1 MPGSYADAQP
11 RVWTPSFALPL
22 LAACTGLSKA
32 NLCIVYGCFAR
43 SQRKSS
49 TLRAICTKSPKVP
62 PRGARASRATPDYDR
77 YVGLLID
84 EAVEY
89 NKQHSKT
96 YNLEEAKVE
105 VRRRVAEKLADHE
118 L

>member
-1 MPGSYADAQP
+1 MHGAFESEPLHCKQP
-11 RVWTPSFALPL
+11 EV
-22 LAACTGLSKA
+22 
-32 NLCIVYGCFAR
+32 
-43 SQRKSS
+43 
-49 TLRAICTKSPKVP
+49 TKSTKRRNVA
-62 PRGARASRATPDYDR
+62 RDLHKEFESSASWRTRASRATPDYDR

-89 NKQHSKT
+89 NKQHPKT

-105 VRRRVAEKLADHE
+105 VRRRIAEKLADRE

>member
-1 MPGSYADAQP
+1 MHGAFESEPLHCI
-11 RVWTPSFALPL
+11 RVFRQKSTEILH
-22 LAACTGLSKA
+22 
-32 NLCIVYGCFAR
+32 VAR
-43 SQRKSS
+43 DLHKESWR
-49 TLRAICTKSPKVP
+49 T
-62 PRGARASRATPDYDR
+62 RASRATPDYDR

-89 NKQHSKT
+89 NKQHPKT

-105 VRRRVAEKLADHE
+105 VRRRIAEKLADRE

>member
-32 NLCIVYGCFAR
+32 NLCIVNSQRSR
-43 SQRKSS
+43 SQRKFESS
-49 TLRAICTKSPKVP
+49 ASWRT
-62 PRGARASRATPDYDR
+62 RASRATPDYDR

-89 NKQHSKT
+89 NKQHPKT

>member
-1 MPGSYADAQP
+1 MHGAFESEPLHCI
-11 RVWTPSFALPL
+11 RVFRQKSTEILH
-22 LAACTGLSKA
+22 
-32 NLCIVYGCFAR
+32 VAR
-43 SQRKSS
+43 DLHKEFESS
-49 TLRAICTKSPKVP
+49 ASWRT
-62 PRGARASRATPDYDR
+62 RASRATPDYDR

-89 NKQHSKT
+89 NKQHPKT

>member
-11 RVWTPSFALPL
+11 RVWTPSF
-22 LAACTGLSKA
+22 
-32 NLCIVYGCFAR
+32 
-43 SQRKSS
+43 
-49 TLRAICTKSPKVP
+49 
-62 PRGARASRATPDYDR
+62 

-89 NKQHSKT
+89 NKQHPKT

-105 VRRRVAEKLADHE
+105 VRRRIAEKLADRE

>member
-32 NLCIVYGCFAR
+32 NLCIVNSQRSR
-43 SQRKSS
+43 SQRKTA
-49 TLRAICTKSPKVP
+49 TLRAICIKSSKVP

-89 NKQHSKT
+89 NKQHPKT

>member
-11 RVWTPSFALPL
+11 WVWTPSLALPPL
-22 LAACTGLSKA
+22 TACTGLSKA
-32 NLCIVYGCFAR
+32 NLCIVNSRGSR
-43 SQRKSS
+43 SQRK
-49 TLRAICTKSPKVP
+49 TATMRAICIKSSKVP

>member
-1 MPGSYADAQP
+1 MHGAFESEPLHCKQP
-11 RVWTPSFALPL
+11 EVAKSTKNRNV
-22 LAACTGLSKA
+22 
-32 NLCIVYGCFAR
+32 AR
-43 SQRKSS
+43 DLHKEFERSASWR
-49 TLRAICTKSPKVP
+49 T
-62 PRGARASRATPDYDR
+62 RASRATPDYDR

-89 NKQHSKT
+89 NKQHPKT

>member
-1 MPGSYADAQP
+1 MHGAFESEPLHCKQP
-11 RVWTPSFALPL
+11 EVAKSTKHRNV
-22 LAACTGLSKA
+22 
-32 NLCIVYGCFAR
+32 AR
-43 SQRKSS
+43 DLHKEFESS
-49 TLRAICTKSPKVP
+49 ASWRT
-62 PRGARASRATPDYDR
+62 RASRATPDYDR

-89 NKQHSKT
+89 NKQHPKT

>member
-1 MPGSYADAQP
+1 MLFVVLDGFVDEQADVAVVVG
-11 RVWTPSFALPL
+11 R
-22 LAACTGLSKA
+22 CTRS
-32 NLCIVYGCFAR
+32 AR
-43 SQRKSS
+43 
-49 TLRAICTKSPKVP
+49 A
-62 PRGARASRATPDYDR
+62 PRGGTFELFMQIARNVARDLHKEFESSASWRTRASRATPDYDR

-89 NKQHSKT
+89 NKQHPKT

-105 VRRRVAEKLADHE
+105 VRRRIAEKLADRE

>member
-1 MPGSYADAQP
+1 MHGAFESEPLHCI
-11 RVWTPSFALPL
+11 RALPQKS
-22 LAACTGLSKA
+22 TG
-32 NLCIVYGCFAR
+32 NLDVAR
-43 SQRKSS
+43 DLHKEFESS
-49 TLRAICTKSPKVP
+49 ASWRT
-62 PRGARASRATPDYDR
+62 RASRATPDYDR

-89 NKQHSKT
+89 NKQHPKT

-105 VRRRVAEKLADHE
+105 VRRRIAEKLADRE